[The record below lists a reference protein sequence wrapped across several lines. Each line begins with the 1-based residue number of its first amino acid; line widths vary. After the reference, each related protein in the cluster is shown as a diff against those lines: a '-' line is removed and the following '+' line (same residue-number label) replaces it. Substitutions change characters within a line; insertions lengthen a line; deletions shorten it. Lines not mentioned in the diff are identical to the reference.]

1 MKLVLTAVEVELA
14 KDAFGSKEFFRTV
27 ETKCGRKAVLEDG
40 SMVVELNTEVISDFI
55 VIFIRIQPTIVAM
68 VAMVKALD
76 NQLADLGKG
85 FATKWLK

>member
-1 MKLVLTAVEVELA
+1 MRLVLTSAEVAVA

-27 ETKCGRKAVLEDG
+27 ETKCGSKVMLEDG
-40 SMVVELNTEVISDFI
+40 SMVVELKAEVVLDF
-55 VIFIRIQPTIVAM
+55 VAIFIRVQPTIMAM

-85 FATKWLK
+85 FASKWLK